1 MSLNNTP
8 SAQRTHI
15 AFFGCRNAGKSSLI
29 NAVTGQNLA
38 IVSEVKGTTTDP
50 VEKTMELLPLGPV
63 RIIDTP
69 GIDDEGELGLLRI
82 QKTRQVLDKTDLA
95 VLVVD
100 GQNGTTSS
108 DRQLL
113 TLFQEKNIPYL
124 VVYNKKDLW
133 NTSSPEQGETILG
146 VSAVTGEGI
155 HELKERMAALAKQ
168 QEPPRRLFADLADSG
183 DLIILVTPIDSAAP
197 KGRLIL
203 PQQQAIR
210 DLLEIGALS
219 VVTQVPQLAAA
230 IENLPKPPRLVVTDS
245 QAFQEVAAIVP
256 DPIPLT
262 SFSILFA
269 RYKGLLSEAVKGA
282 KALDNI
288 RTGDRILI
296 AEGCTHHRQC
306 EDIGT
311 VKLPNWI
318 RRYTGAEPEFSF
330 TSGGEFP
337 QDLRDYQLIVHCGG
351 CMLNQRQMQSRLVR
365 AMEQGAPMT
374 NYGVLIS
381 YLHGILPRCIAPLP
395 ELAGV
400 LEWKKK

>member
-230 IENLPKPPRLVVTDS
+230 IESLPKPPRLVVTDS

-330 TSGGEFP
+330 TSGGLNF
-337 QDLRDYQLIVHCGG
+337 LRI
-351 CMLNQRQMQSRLVR
+351 
-365 AMEQGAPMT
+365 
-374 NYGVLIS
+374 
-381 YLHGILPRCIAPLP
+381 
-395 ELAGV
+395 
-400 LEWKKK
+400 